1 MECPYRPSASAQGGT
16 PRPDAAT
23 WPAAGATSCLEDSQG
38 GGGGKRRRGRGA
50 KKKKTGLAAGKQKR
64 LDRWFRQYFEAGSRH
79 PQAYA
84 GTGPVLREE
93 PPKERKDKEAWLAA
107 QTTHQIHR
115 PARKRFPRRP
125 FVVHSLDEM
134 WQLDLSDMQWYKREN
149 GGYAWILFAIDVFS
163 RYVWTRPLKRKTGE
177 NTAAGLADIFREV
190 ADDPQRRHTLPRVVY
205 VDRGSEFYNKNVKD
219 LLASTPIPVALRSS
233 HDETKA
239 AVVERVQRT
248 IKARLWK
255 YLYQNGTSK
264 WVDALPAIVDSYN
277 HAYHTTLRRTPASI
291 TRDDEEAVW
300 KTVHGAR
307 DAALQDEPRF
317 ALEVGDVVRIS
328 RQAKLFRKGYLPQ
341 WTEEWFRVRARDR
354 GPPPYYRLEDL
365 EGEDVEGPFYE
376 PELQK
381 VTPEEQ
387 KTATFRVEKVLKRR
401 TRDGQREA
409 LVQYLGWPEKFNE
422 WLPESQVQ
430 SLS

>member
-1 MECPYRPSASAQGGT
+1 MECPYQPSASALGET

-38 GGGGKRRRGRGA
+38 GGGGKRRRGRV
-50 KKKKTGLAAGKQKR
+50 KKKKTGVGKEKRRR
-64 LDRWFRQYFEAGSRH
+64 LDRWFRQYFEAGSHH

-93 PPKERKDKEAWLAA
+93 PPKERKDKEAWLAS

-115 PARKRFPRRP
+115 PAPKRFPRRP

-149 GGYAWILFAIDVFS
+149 EGYAWILFAIDVFS
-163 RYVWTRPLKRKTGE
+163 RFVWTRPLKRKTGE
-177 NTAAGLADIFREV
+177 NTAAALADIFREV
-190 ADDPQRRHTLPRVVY
+190 TEDPQSRHTLPRVIY

-219 LLASTPIPVALRSS
+219 LLASTPIPATLRSS

-255 YLYQNGTSK
+255 YLYQNGTSR

-277 HAYHTTLRRTPASI
+277 HAYHTTLRRSPASI
-291 TRDDEEAVW
+291 TRDDEEDVW

-307 DAALQDEPRF
+307 DAALEGEPRSPSTW
-317 ALEVGDVVRIS
+317 ATWCASAARPGCS
-328 RQAKLFRKGYLPQ
+328 
-341 WTEEWFRVRARDR
+341 VRATCPSGRKSGFASAPETAGHRPTTVWKTSRARTWKDR
-354 GPPPYYRLEDL
+354 FTSRSCRRWRPRN
-365 EGEDVEGPFYE
+365 
-376 PELQK
+376 
-381 VTPEEQ
+381 
-387 KTATFRVEKVLKRR
+387 KRR
-401 TRDGQREA
+401 GRSASKR
-409 LVQYLGWPEKFNE
+409 Y
-422 WLPESQVQ
+422 
-430 SLS
+430 